1 MNRRDALTTV
11 ALAGAAMAAAS
22 SSAKADAP
30 TSTLDRIKKNGVL
43 RVAVIVGQEPYFHKD
58 LATGTWSGACID
70 MANDIAAK
78 LGAKVDSSAKADA
91 PTSTLDRIKKN
102 GVLRVAVIVGQEPY
116 FHKDL
121 ATGTWSGAC
130 IDMANDIAA
139 KLGAKVETLESTWG
153 NQILDLQAD
162 KVDLAFAVNPTPE
175 RALVIDFSTPILVH
189 SFTVITKKGFAKP
202 QTWAELNKPEVKI
215 AVDIGSTHETIAR
228 RYCPKATI
236 LGFKNR
242 DEAILAVA
250 TGRADCN
257 VSLAVLSVSTLKK
270 NPNLGDLAIPRPLLT
285 LPTNMGIRA
294 ESDRRYKD
302 FLSAWADYNRA
313 MGQTREW
320 MLKGFEAVGLAA
332 DDLPPEVQF

>member
-1 MNRRDALTTV
+1 MNRRDSFVAV
-11 ALAGAAMAAAS
+11 ALAGAAIAAGTQPAAAQAS
-22 SSAKADAP
+22 G
-30 TSTLDRIKKNGVL
+30 STLERIKRTGVL

-58 LATGTWSGACID
+58 LASGTWSGACID
-70 MANDIAAK
+70 MAKDIASK
-78 LGAKVDSSAKADA
+78 LS
-91 PTSTLDRIKKN
+91 
-102 GVLRVAVIVGQEPY
+102 
-116 FHKDL
+116 
-121 ATGTWSGAC
+121 
-130 IDMANDIAA
+130 
-139 KLGAKVETLESTWG
+139 AKVEYVESTWG
-153 NQILDLQAD
+153 NQILDLQGD

-189 SFTVITKKGFAKP
+189 SFTVITKKGFPKP
-202 QTWAELNKPEVKI
+202 LNWADIDKPEVKI
-215 AVDIGSTHETIAR
+215 AVDIGSTHDLIAR

-257 VSLAVLSVSTLKK
+257 VSLAVLAVTTLKK
-270 NPNLGDLAIPRPLLT
+270 NPNLGELVIPRPLLT

-294 ESDRRYKD
+294 DADRRYKD

-320 MLKGFEAVGLAA
+320 MLKGFEAVGLTA
-332 DDLPPEVQF
+332 DDIPPEVQF

>member
-1 MNRRDALTTV
+1 MNRREAFTSV
-11 ALAGAAMAAAS
+11 ALAGVAIAAGVDLAAAQ
-22 SSAKADAP
+22 SAVP
-30 TSTLDRIKKNGVL
+30 GSTLERIKRSGVL

-58 LATGTWSGACID
+58 LPTGKWSGACID

-78 LGAKVDSSAKADA
+78 LS
-91 PTSTLDRIKKN
+91 
-102 GVLRVAVIVGQEPY
+102 
-116 FHKDL
+116 
-121 ATGTWSGAC
+121 
-130 IDMANDIAA
+130 
-139 KLGAKVETLESTWG
+139 AKVETVESTWG
-153 NQILDLQAD
+153 NQILDLQGD

-189 SFTVITKKGFAKP
+189 SFTVITRKGFAKP
-202 QTWAELNKPEVKI
+202 QTWQEINKPEVKI
-215 AVDIGSTHETIAR
+215 AVDIGSTHEMIAR

-257 VSLAVLSVSTLKK
+257 VSLAVLAVSTLKK
-270 NPNLGDLAIPRPLLT
+270 NPNLGELVIPRPLLT

-320 MLKGFEAVGLAA
+320 MLKGFEAIGLAA
-332 DDLPPEVQF
+332 DDIPPEVQF

>member
-11 ALAGAAMAAAS
+11 ALAGAAIAATAS
-22 SSAKADAP
+22 STPAKADTA
-30 TSTLDRIKKNGVL
+30 TSTLDRIKRDGVL
-43 RVAVIVGQEPYFHKD
+43 RIAVIVGQEPYFHKD
-58 LATGTWSGACID
+58 LASGQWSGACID
-70 MANDIAAK
+70 MATDIAAK
-78 LGAKVDSSAKADA
+78 LGAKIQTV
-91 PTSTLDRIKKN
+91 
-102 GVLRVAVIVGQEPY
+102 
-116 FHKDL
+116 
-121 ATGTWSGAC
+121 
-130 IDMANDIAA
+130 
-139 KLGAKVETLESTWG
+139 ESTWG
-153 NQILDLQAD
+153 NQILDLQGD

-202 QTWAELNKPEVKI
+202 QTWADINKPEVKI

-270 NPNLGDLAIPRPLLT
+270 NPNLGELAIPRPLLT

-294 ESDRRYKD
+294 EADRRYRD
-302 FLSAWADYNRA
+302 FLSAWADYNRSL
-313 MGQTREW
+313 GQTRDW
-320 MLKGFEAVGLAA
+320 MLKGFEAVGLAPE
-332 DDLPPEVQF
+332 DIPGEVQF

>member
-1 MNRRDALTTV
+1 MNRRDAFAAF
-11 ALAGAAMAAAS
+11 ALAGAAVAAG
-22 SSAKADAP
+22 SATAP
-30 TSTLDRIKKNGVL
+30 VQAQTAGSTLERIKRTGVI

-58 LATGTWSGACID
+58 LASGRWSGACID
-70 MANDIAAK
+70 MANDIASK
-78 LGAKVDSSAKADA
+78 L
-91 PTSTLDRIKKN
+91 N
-102 GVLRVAVIVGQEPY
+102 
-116 FHKDL
+116 
-121 ATGTWSGAC
+121 
-130 IDMANDIAA
+130 
-139 KLGAKVETLESTWG
+139 AKVEYVESTWG
-153 NQILDLQAD
+153 NQILDLQGD

-202 QTWAELNKPEVKI
+202 ESWADVNKPEVKI
-215 AVDIGSTHETIAR
+215 AVDIGSTHELIAR

-257 VSLAVLSVSTLKK
+257 VSLAVLAVTTLKK
-270 NPNLGDLAIPRPLLT
+270 NPNLGALAIPRPLLT

-294 ESDRRYKD
+294 EADRRYKD

-320 MLKGFEAVGLAA
+320 MLKGFEAVGLTAEDIPA
-332 DDLPPEVQF
+332 EVQF